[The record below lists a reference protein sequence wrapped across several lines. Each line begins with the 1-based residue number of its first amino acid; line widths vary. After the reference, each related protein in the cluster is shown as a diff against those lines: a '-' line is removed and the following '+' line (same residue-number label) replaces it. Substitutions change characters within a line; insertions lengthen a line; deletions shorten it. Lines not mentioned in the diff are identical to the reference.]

1 MNLAMEDSVKKSFL
15 VLTLVSLVACT
26 KSPREQLQP
35 EYSITKPAVL
45 ELGKQARFA
54 LAGNFSGKEAFQW
67 NVIGAR
73 IEGAADGSQVTI
85 VPTQQGT
92 VTVGCTIQ
100 TPDGKPIAIATS
112 MGIGGPNGAVLAQS
126 VPGPPDSIAGSPTTL
141 KIDDAGFVPSGWMG
155 EYTALKIEN
164 STVRPHF
171 GPYSQMLSYQPK
183 SSGEGW
189 AAVAWQFPQNNWGER
204 PGKNLSAN
212 HYRSVTVWARGV
224 PDSKTHMLPKIQ
236 FKAGGN
242 TNPDKTKY
250 PYQASFEVV
259 GDFISLTDDWKQYSL
274 DLSGQDL
281 SQVISA
287 LTVVIKAQ
295 DVGPSGATFY
305 LEDIEYVR

>member
-1 MNLAMEDSVKKSFL
+1 MNFSMEDSVKKSFL
-15 VLTLVSLVACT
+15 VLALVSLAACT
-26 KSPREQLQP
+26 HSSREPQQL

-45 ELGKQARFA
+45 ELGKPARFA

-73 IEGAADGSQVTI
+73 IEGTADGAQVTI
-85 VPTQQGT
+85 VPTQQGN

-100 TPDGKPIAIATS
+100 TPDGKPIAVATS
-112 MGIGGPNGAVLAQS
+112 MGLGGTSGAFSTQSAPGLPN
-126 VPGPPDSIAGSPTTL
+126 SIAGSPTTL
-141 KIDDAGFVPSGWMG
+141 KIDDGGFVPSGWMG
-155 EYTALKIEN
+155 EYTAMKMEN
-164 STVRPHF
+164 STVRPHS
-171 GPYSQMLSYQPK
+171 GPYCQMVSYKPK

-189 AAVAWQFPQNNWGER
+189 AAVAWQFPQDNWGQR
-204 PGKNLSAN
+204 PGKDLSSG
-212 HYRSVTVWARGV
+212 HYRSVTLWARGV
-224 PDSKTHMLPKIQ
+224 PDSKTQMFPKVQ

-242 TNPDKTKY
+242 TNPDRTSY

-259 GDFISLTDDWKQYSL
+259 GEFVTLTDDWKQYSL
-274 DLSGQDL
+274 ELSGQNL